1 MARLCWITIPGNDGA
16 PSPSSVNHR
25 SKWPMFSPAG
35 CCPRLHNMNEEQVWI
50 SSRNKPFK
58 VFFSTFTRFTL
69 LERELKKYKYQHIQ
83 YIYIHAWV
91 WFHKG
96 LADYP
101 KKNTCSSPKSRSQ
114 PCHLSSCI
122 QSLVH
127 AGLEG
132 LVPGALRG
140 QRKQPGWGKD
150 FLLTGAFYVGNFRE
164 WSISSLSIIMP
175 ATPSNPSIPY
185 I

>member
-1 MARLCWITIPGNDGA
+1 MAHVQ
-16 PSPSSVNHR
+16 PSWLLPEVAQYERGTSVNILTKQAFQ
-25 SKWPMFSPAG
+25 S
-35 CCPRLHNMNEEQVWI
+35 
-50 SSRNKPFK
+50 
-58 VFFSTFTRFTL
+58 VFFPHLPVSHSWNVNLRNTNINI
-69 LERELKKYKYQHIQ
+69 YSIYI